1 MAKKKKTIA
10 KSKASTGA
18 ARSRKPTSRVS
29 GSSVSQS
36 FGRFGLPLLLSS
48 ALIGALAIFGFSA
61 YRSAT
66 ESNFFKVK
74 SIEVRGNDRTAVEDV
89 RRLVAAE
96 LEKPGV
102 WNADLADIRLKI
114 EKFPY
119 VKAASVSRMLP
130 AGIRVDLTER
140 VPAAV
145 VHLKAGEFLIDND
158 GVILSAANGNEKDFP
173 IVLYGW
179 DEAKT
184 ERAPAENVAR
194 IKLYKKML
202 DEWKTL
208 DLISRV
214 KQVDLSDLKTPTA
227 VVEDSGRP
235 ISVFLAK
242 DSLGKSLKTAIEAVS
257 GKGAKVKSVNTGSGF
272 PVIQYL
278 EF

>member
-1 MAKKKKTIA
+1 M
-10 KSKASTGA
+10 
-18 ARSRKPTSRVS
+18 
-29 GSSVSQS
+29 
-36 FGRFGLPLLLSS
+36 
-48 ALIGALAIFGFSA
+48 
-61 YRSAT
+61 
-66 ESNFFKVK
+66 
-74 SIEVRGNDRTAVEDV
+74 
-89 RRLVAAE
+89 
-96 LEKPGV
+96 
-102 WNADLADIRLKI
+102 
-114 EKFPY
+114 
-119 VKAASVSRMLP
+119 
-130 AGIRVDLTER
+130 
-140 VPAAV
+140 
-145 VHLKAGEFLIDND
+145 
-158 GVILSAANGNEKDFP
+158 ILSAANGNEKDFP